1 MTTVAKPV
9 ATNAEFWLSPSVAGT
24 LYPRPEDFSVVRLS
38 SKADPAKIFEGVHTM
53 RWSEPVDLR
62 RPDGLAALSVIR
74 DATARG
80 IVTDWELVRPAP
92 EAQFAPDIDQTLLAH
107 LYPPRAIDGDPS
119 HDWSRPWREGFFIGK
134 LVYRHGPGFIQVRDR
149 RGGKLELYV
158 IDEARHLN
166 AIGAS
171 ARGCSPAAID
181 QVVLAELLGARLVLL
196 VADRL
201 LWLPY
206 RIQRW
211 PLPPMAV

>member
-9 ATNAEFWLSPSVAGT
+9 AAGEEFWLSPSVAGT
-24 LYPRPEDFSVVRLS
+24 LYPRPEDFSTVRLS
-38 SKADPAKIFEGVHTM
+38 SKADPARILDGVHTM
-53 RWSEPVDLR
+53 RWNDSIDLR
-62 RPDGLAALSVIR
+62 KPAGLAELSVLR

-80 IVTDWELVRPAP
+80 IVTDWELVLPAP
-92 EAQFAPDIDQTLLAH
+92 EAQFAPDIDETLLAH
-107 LYPPRAIDGDPS
+107 LYPPRSIDGEGS
-119 HDWSRPWREGFFIGK
+119 HDWIPSWRDGFFIGK

-166 AIGAS
+166 AIAAS

-181 QVVLAELLGARLVLL
+181 QVVLAELLRARLVLL